1 MRTLF
6 VPLAALAMAAPPA
19 FSQTTQ
25 FAQGETAAGTHLSSS
40 ASSSTSSSPS
50 PSPSPLPSSSPVRTL
65 EPAGALNLQAALAL
79 ALQANPGLRAAS
91 REQDATEAAIVQAG
105 AWPNPTLDAQVED
118 LRRDNRTTTLQL
130 SQPIELGGKRAA
142 RVTAAERARDQAA
155 SALAARRAD
164 IRAATVTAFFEVLT
178 AQERLRLA
186 QDSVGLA
193 QAGTRAAENRVAAGK
208 VSPLE
213 ETRARVAEAGIRV
226 ELLQAEGTL
235 RSARQQLA
243 ALWGNPAPRFTR
255 VDGAVDQLPGMA
267 SDGDLLGRL
276 AEAPVVRQ
284 ARLEVERRRALSDLE
299 QARRIPDVTVSLGA
313 KRVPSS
319 EGETGGGRR
328 NQVVVGLSIPL
339 PIFDSNRGNV
349 AEALSR
355 EEKARDELAAAE
367 LQLGADVAQATERLR
382 SARATAQ
389 TLQRDALP
397 GAETAYKAATK
408 GFELGK
414 FSFLE
419 ALDAQRTLFQ
429 VRAQYLL
436 ALADAHRAAGE
447 LDRLLG
453 RQGDDVALA
462 VPHATPPATL
472 PASPL
477 AR

>member
-6 VPLAALAMAAPPA
+6 VPLAVMALAVPPA
-19 FSQTTQ
+19 FSQPI
-25 FAQGETAAGTHLSSS
+25 AGSHLSPIRHTAAGT
-40 ASSSTSSSPS
+40 A
-50 PSPSPLPSSSPVRTL
+50 
-65 EPAGALNLQAALAL
+65 EPAGPLDLRSALAL
-79 ALQANPGLRAAS
+79 AQQLNPGLSSAS
-91 REQDATEAAIVQAG
+91 REREATDAAVVQAG
-105 AWPNPTLDAQVED
+105 AWPNPVLEAQVED
-118 LRRDNRTTTLQL
+118 LRRGNRTTTLQL

-155 SALAARRAD
+155 SALLARRSEL
-164 IRAATVTAFFEVLT
+164 RASAITLFFEVLA

-193 QAGTRAAENRVAAGK
+193 EAATRAAANRVAAGK

-213 ETRARVAEAGIRV
+213 ESRARVAEAGIRV
-226 ELLQAEGTL
+226 ELLQAEGAL

-243 ALWGNPAPRFTR
+243 ALWGNPNPRFTQA
-255 VDGAVDQLPGMA
+255 DGALDRLPAAAGNVE
-267 SDGDLLGRL
+267 SRL
-276 AEAPVVRQ
+276 SAAPVLRQ
-284 ARLEVERRRALSDLE
+284 ARLEVERRQALSDLE
-299 QARRIPDVTVSLGA
+299 QARRVPDVTVSLGA
-313 KRVPSS
+313 KRVPAD
-319 EGETGGGRR
+319 EGMGSGSGR
-328 NQVVVGLSIPL
+328 NQVVVGLSVPL
-339 PIFDSNRGNV
+339 PIFDTNRGNV

-397 GAETAYKAATK
+397 GAEAAYKAAAR

-429 VRAQYLL
+429 VRNQHLL
-436 ALADAHRAAGE
+436 AVADAHRAAAE

-453 RQGDDVALA
+453 TGGEEET
-462 VPHATPPATL
+462 PHAAPA
-472 PASPL
+472 

>member
-1 MRTLF
+1 
-6 VPLAALAMAAPPA
+6 
-19 FSQTTQ
+19 
-25 FAQGETAAGTHLSSS
+25 
-40 ASSSTSSSPS
+40 
-50 PSPSPLPSSSPVRTL
+50 
-65 EPAGALNLQAALAL
+65 
-79 ALQANPGLRAAS
+79 
-91 REQDATEAAIVQAG
+91 
-105 AWPNPTLDAQVED
+105 
-118 LRRDNRTTTLQL
+118 
-130 SQPIELGGKRAA
+130 
-142 RVTAAERARDQAA
+142 
-155 SALAARRAD
+155 
-164 IRAATVTAFFEVLT
+164 
-178 AQERLRLA
+178 
-186 QDSVGLA
+186 
-193 QAGTRAAENRVAAGK
+193 
-208 VSPLE
+208 
-213 ETRARVAEAGIRV
+213 VAEAGIRV

-243 ALWGNPAPRFTR
+243 ASWGNPSPRFTQ
-255 VDGAVDQLPGMA
+255 VDGAVDELPASVPPQDVQGRMA
-267 SDGDLLGRL
+267 D
-276 AEAPVVRQ
+276 APVLRQ

-319 EGETGGGRR
+319 DGDPGGGRR
-328 NQVVVGLSIPL
+328 NQVVVGLSVPL

-355 EEKARDELAAAE
+355 EEKARDDLAAAE
-367 LQLGADVAQATERLR
+367 LQLGIDVAQAAERLR
-382 SARATAQ
+382 SARATAE

-397 GAETAYKAATK
+397 GAESAYKAATK

-453 RQGDDVALA
+453 RHGNDIS
-462 VPHATPPATL
+462 PAT
-472 PASPL
+472 SV

>member
-6 VPLAALAMAAPPA
+6 VPLAVMALAVPPV
-19 FSQTTQ
+19 FSQP
-25 FAQGETAAGTHLSSS
+25 AAGSNPSPIRHTAAAMAEPTG
-40 ASSSTSSSPS
+40 
-50 PSPSPLPSSSPVRTL
+50 PLDLRS
-65 EPAGALNLQAALAL
+65 ALAL
-79 ALQANPGLRAAS
+79 ALRFNPGLSSAS
-91 REQDATEAAIVQAG
+91 REREASDAAVLQAG
-105 AWPNPTLDAQVED
+105 AWPNPVFDAQVED
-118 LRRDNRTTTLQL
+118 LRRGNRTTTLQL

-155 SALAARRAD
+155 SALLARRSEL
-164 IRAATVTAFFEVLT
+164 RASVITLFFEVLA

-193 QAGTRAAENRVAAGK
+193 EGATRAAARRVAAGK

-213 ETRARVAEAGIRV
+213 ESRARVAEAGIRV
-226 ELLQAEGTL
+226 ELLQAEGAL

-243 ALWGNPAPRFTR
+243 ALWGNPNPRFTQA
-255 VDGAVDQLPGMA
+255 DGALDRLPA
-267 SDGDLLGRL
+267 AAAADVEGRL
-276 AEAPVVRQ
+276 SAAPVLRQ
-284 ARLEVERRRALSDLE
+284 ARLEVERRQALSDLE
-299 QARRIPDVTVSLGA
+299 QARRMPDVTVSLGA
-313 KRVPSS
+313 KRVPAD
-319 EGETGGGRR
+319 EGMGSGSGR
-328 NQVVVGLSIPL
+328 NQVVVGLSVPL
-339 PIFDSNRGNV
+339 PIFDTNRGNV

-367 LQLGADVAQATERLR
+367 LQLGTDVAQATERLR

-397 GAETAYKAATK
+397 GAEAAYKAAAR

-429 VRAQYLL
+429 VRNQHLL
-436 ALADAHRAAGE
+436 AVADAHRAAAE

-453 RQGDDVALA
+453 TGGEEE
-462 VPHATPPATL
+462 TPDAAPA
-472 PASPL
+472 

>member
-6 VPLAALAMAAPPA
+6 VPLAVLAMAAPPA
-19 FSQTTQ
+19 FSEVSQVSQVSQSQT
-25 FAQGETAAGTHLSSS
+25 S
-40 ASSSTSSSPS
+40 AVPRSSST
-50 PSPSPLPSSSPVRTL
+50 RTL
-65 EPAGALNLQAALAL
+65 EPVGPLNLQAAIAM
-79 ALQANPGLRAAS
+79 ALQANPGLSSAA

-155 SALAARRAD
+155 SALDARRAE

-193 QAGTRAAENRVAAGK
+193 QTATRAAANRVAAGK

-243 ALWGNPAPRFTR
+243 ALWGNPLPRFTQ
-255 VDGAVDQLPGMA
+255 VDGAVDQLPAMA
-267 SDGDLLGRL
+267 VGHDAQDMPARL
-276 AEAPVVRQ
+276 AAAPVVRQ
-284 ARLEVERRRALSDLE
+284 ARLEVERRQALSALE
-299 QARRIPDVTVSLGA
+299 QAKRMPDVTVSLGA

-319 EGETGGGRR
+319 EGETGSGRR

-339 PIFDSNRGNV
+339 PLFDTNRGNV

-355 EEKARDELAAAE
+355 EEKARDDLAAAE
-367 LQLGADVAQATERLR
+367 LQLGTDVAQATERLR
-382 SARATAQ
+382 SARATAE

-397 GAETAYKAATK
+397 GAETAYRAATK

-453 RQGDDVALA
+453 RQGDDIS
-462 VPHATPPATL
+462 PAT
-472 PASPL
+472 AV

>member
-6 VPLAALAMAAPPA
+6 VPLAVMALAVPPA
-19 FSQTTQ
+19 FSQT
-25 FAQGETAAGTHLSSS
+25 AAGSN
-40 ASSSTSSSPS
+40 PS
-50 PSPSPLPSSSPVRTL
+50 PIRHAAAATA
-65 EPAGALNLQAALAL
+65 EPAGPLDLRSALAL
-79 ALQANPGLRAAS
+79 ALRFNPGLSSAS
-91 REQDATEAAIVQAG
+91 REREASDAAVLQAG
-105 AWPNPTLDAQVED
+105 AWPNPVFDAQVED
-118 LRRDNRTTTLQL
+118 LRRGSRTTTLQL
-130 SQPIELGGKRAA
+130 NQPIELGGKRAA

-155 SALAARRAD
+155 SALLARRSEL
-164 IRAATVTAFFEVLT
+164 RASAITLFFEVLA

-193 QAGTRAAENRVAAGK
+193 EAATRAAANRVAAGK

-213 ETRARVAEAGIRV
+213 ESRARVAEAGIRV
-226 ELLQAEGTL
+226 ELLQAEGAL

-243 ALWGNPAPRFTR
+243 ALWSNPNPRFTQA
-255 VDGAVDQLPGMA
+255 DGALDRLPA
-267 SDGDLLGRL
+267 DAAADVVGRL
-276 AEAPVVRQ
+276 SAAPVLRQ
-284 ARLEVERRRALSDLE
+284 ARLEVERRRALSELE
-299 QARRIPDVTVSLGA
+299 QARRVPDVTVSLGA
-313 KRVPSS
+313 KRVPAD
-319 EGETGGGRR
+319 EGMGSGR
-328 NQVVVGLSIPL
+328 NQVVVGLSVPL
-339 PIFDSNRGNV
+339 PIFDTNRGNV

-382 SARATAQ
+382 SARATAL

-397 GAETAYKAATK
+397 GAEAAYKAAAR

-429 VRAQYLL
+429 VRNQHLL
-436 ALADAHRAAGE
+436 AVADAHRAAAE

-453 RQGDDVALA
+453 TGGEEE
-462 VPHATPPATL
+462 TPDAAPA
-472 PASPL
+472 

>member
-6 VPLAALAMAAPPA
+6 VPLAALAMAVPPA
-19 FSQTTQ
+19 YSQQVTPSVP
-25 FAQGETAAGTHLSSS
+25 ASAGSSS
-40 ASSSTSSSPS
+40 ASPQASSRAAT
-50 PSPSPLPSSSPVRTL
+50 RTL
-65 EPAGALNLQAALAL
+65 EPAGPLTLRSAVAMALR
-79 ALQANPGLRAAS
+79 ANPGLAAAS

-105 AWPNPTLDAQVED
+105 AWPNPTLDAQLED

-155 SALAARRAD
+155 SALAGRRAE
-164 IRAATVTAFFEVLT
+164 IRAATVTAFFDVLT

-186 QDSVGLA
+186 HDSVGLA
-193 QAGTRAAENRVAAGK
+193 QTATRAATNRVAAGK

-213 ETRARVAEAGIRV
+213 ETRARVAEAGARV

-243 ALWGNPAPRFTR
+243 ALWGNPDPRFTQ
-255 VDGAVDQLPGMA
+255 VEGAIDQLPAMA
-267 SDGDLLGRL
+267 PAQDLGVRL
-276 AEAPVVRQ
+276 AAAPVVVQ
-284 ARLEVERRRALSDLE
+284 ARLEVERRKALSDLE
-299 QARRIPDVTVSLGA
+299 QAKRIPDVTVSLGA
-313 KRVPSS
+313 KRVPASD
-319 EGETGGGRR
+319 GEVGGNRR
-328 NQVVVGLSIPL
+328 NQVVVGLSVPL
-339 PIFDSNRGNV
+339 PIFDTNRGNV

-355 EEKARDELAAAE
+355 EEKARDDLAAAE
-367 LQLGADVAQATERLR
+367 LQLGTEVAQATERLR

-389 TLQRDALP
+389 TLQHDALP

-453 RQGDDVALA
+453 NEGDDISPVTPAAPVA
-462 VPHATPPATL
+462 
-472 PASPL
+472 
-477 AR
+477 R

>member
-6 VPLAALAMAAPPA
+6 VPLAALALAVPPA
-19 FSQTTQ
+19 YSQPQ
-25 FAQGETAAGTHLSSS
+25 AVAGSLSSS
-40 ASSSTSSSPS
+40 SRPAA
-50 PSPSPLPSSSPVRTL
+50 RTL
-65 EPAGALNLQAALAL
+65 EAAGPLTLRSAIALVQ
-79 ALQANPGLRAAS
+79 QSNPSLSAAS
-91 REQDATEAAIVQAG
+91 REQEATEGAIAQAG
-105 AWPNPTLDAQVED
+105 AWPNPVLGAQLED
-118 LRRDNRTTTLQL
+118 LRRDNRTTTVQL

-155 SALAARRAD
+155 SALAARRSEL
-164 IRAATVTAFFEVLT
+164 RASTVTLFFEVLT

-186 QDSVGLA
+186 QDAVGLA
-193 QAGTRAAENRVAAGK
+193 QAATRAAANRVAAGK

-213 ETRARVAEAGIRV
+213 ETRSRVAEAGVRV

-243 ALWGNPAPRFTR
+243 ALWGNPNPRFTQ
-255 VDGAVDQLPGMA
+255 VDGAVDQLPVA
-267 SDGDLLGRL
+267 APAQDVERRL
-276 AEAPVVRQ
+276 FAAPVLQQ
-284 ARLEVERRRALSDLE
+284 ARLEVERREALSSLE
-299 QARRIPDVTVSLGA
+299 QAKRIPDITVSLGA
-313 KRVPSS
+313 KRVPASTDDAS
-319 EGETGGGRR
+319 ASRR
-328 NQVVVGLSIPL
+328 NQVVVGLSVPL
-339 PIFDSNRGNV
+339 PIFDTNRGNV

-355 EEKARDELAAAE
+355 EEKARDDLAAAE

-382 SARATAQ
+382 SARATAE

-429 VRAQYLL
+429 VRNQYLL
-436 ALADAHRAAGE
+436 ALAGAHRAAGE

-453 RQGDDVALA
+453 TGGEETL
-462 VPHATPPATL
+462 HATPV
-472 PASPL
+472 

>member
-6 VPLAALAMAAPPA
+6 VPLAVMALAAPPA
-19 FSQTTQ
+19 FSQP
-25 FAQGETAAGTHLSSS
+25 AAGSN
-40 ASSSTSSSPS
+40 PS
-50 PSPSPLPSSSPVRTL
+50 PIRHVAAATAEPVGPLDLRS
-65 EPAGALNLQAALAL
+65 ALAL
-79 ALQANPGLRAAS
+79 ALRFNPGLSAAS
-91 REQDATEAAIVQAG
+91 REREASDAAVLQAG
-105 AWPNPTLDAQVED
+105 AWPNPVFDAQVED
-118 LRRDNRTTTLQL
+118 LRRGNRTTTLQL

-155 SALAARRAD
+155 SALLARRSEL
-164 IRAATVTAFFEVLT
+164 RASVITLFFEVLA

-193 QAGTRAAENRVAAGK
+193 EVATRAAANRVAAGK
-208 VSPLE
+208 ASPLE
-213 ETRARVAEAGIRV
+213 ESRARVAEAGIRV
-226 ELLQAEGTL
+226 ELLQAEGAL

-243 ALWGNPAPRFTR
+243 ALWGNPNPGFTQA
-255 VDGAVDQLPGMA
+255 DGALDRLPAAAAADVG
-267 SDGDLLGRL
+267 GRL
-276 AEAPVVRQ
+276 SAAPVLRH
-284 ARLEVERRRALSDLE
+284 ARLEVERRQALSDLE
-299 QARRIPDVTVSLGA
+299 QARRMPAVTVSLGA
-313 KRVPSS
+313 KRVPAD
-319 EGETGGGRR
+319 EGMGSGSGR
-328 NQVVVGLSIPL
+328 NQVVVGLSVPL
-339 PIFDSNRGNV
+339 PIFDTNRGNV

-367 LQLGADVAQATERLR
+367 LQLGTDVAQATERLR

-397 GAETAYKAATK
+397 GAEAAYKAAAR

-429 VRAQYLL
+429 VRNQHLL
-436 ALADAHRAAGE
+436 AVADAHRAAAE

-453 RQGDDVALA
+453 TGGEEE
-462 VPHATPPATL
+462 TPDAAPA
-472 PASPL
+472 

>member
-6 VPLAALAMAAPPA
+6 VPLAVLAMAATPA
-19 FSQTTQ
+19 LSEGSEGSEVSQASQASQTQT
-25 FAQGETAAGTHLSSS
+25 S
-40 ASSSTSSSPS
+40 AVPR
-50 PSPSPLPSSSPVRTL
+50 PSSGRTL
-65 EPAGALNLQAALAL
+65 EPIGPLNLQGAIAM
-79 ALQANPGLRAAS
+79 ALQANPGLSSAA

-155 SALAARRAD
+155 SALAARRAEV
-164 IRAATVTAFFEVLT
+164 RAATVTAFFEVLT

-193 QAGTRAAENRVAAGK
+193 QTGTRAAANRVAAGK

-243 ALWGNPAPRFTR
+243 ASWGNPSPRFTQ
-255 VDGAVDQLPGMA
+255 VDGAVDQLPAMA
-267 SDGDLLGRL
+267 PPHDAQARL
-276 AEAPVVRQ
+276 ADAPVLRQ

-299 QARRIPDVTVSLGA
+299 QARRVPDLTVSLGA

-319 EGETGGGRR
+319 EGEMGGGRR
-328 NQVVVGLSIPL
+328 NQVVLGLSVPL
-339 PIFDSNRGNV
+339 PIFDTNRGNV

-355 EEKARDELAAAE
+355 EEKARDDLAAAE
-367 LQLGADVAQATERLR
+367 LQLGTDVAQATERLR

-397 GAETAYKAATK
+397 GAESAYRAATK

-453 RQGDDVALA
+453 RHGDDISL
-462 VPHATPPATL
+462 ATPV
-472 PASPL
+472 

>member
-6 VPLAALAMAAPPA
+6 VPLAVLAMAVPPA
-19 FSQTTQ
+19 YSQQVTPSVP
-25 FAQGETAAGTHLSSS
+25 ASAGSSS
-40 ASSSTSSSPS
+40 ASPQASSRAAT
-50 PSPSPLPSSSPVRTL
+50 RTL
-65 EPAGALNLQAALAL
+65 EPAGPLTLRSAVAMALR
-79 ALQANPGLRAAS
+79 ANPGLAAAS

-105 AWPNPTLDAQVED
+105 AWPNPTLDAQLED

-155 SALAARRAD
+155 SALAGRRAE
-164 IRAATVTAFFEVLT
+164 IRAATVTAFFDVLT

-193 QAGTRAAENRVAAGK
+193 QTATRAATNRVAAGK

-213 ETRARVAEAGIRV
+213 ETRARVAEAGMRV

-243 ALWGNPAPRFTR
+243 ALWGNPDPRFTQ
-255 VDGAVDQLPGMA
+255 VEGAIDQLPAMVPA
-267 SDGDLLGRL
+267 QDLGVRL
-276 AEAPVVRQ
+276 AAAPVVVQ
-284 ARLEVERRRALSDLE
+284 ARLEVERRKALSDLE
-299 QARRIPDVTVSLGA
+299 QAKRIPDVTVSLGA
-313 KRVPSS
+313 KRVPASD
-319 EGETGGGRR
+319 GEAGGSRR
-328 NQVVVGLSIPL
+328 NQVVVGLSVPL
-339 PIFDSNRGNV
+339 PIFDTNRGNV

-355 EEKARDELAAAE
+355 EEKARDDLAAAE
-367 LQLGADVAQATERLR
+367 LQLGTEVAQATERLR

-389 TLQRDALP
+389 TLQHDALP

-453 RQGDDVALA
+453 NEGDDISPMTPAAPVA
-462 VPHATPPATL
+462 
-472 PASPL
+472 
-477 AR
+477 R

>member
-19 FSQTTQ
+19 FSQPVPVPPTAQATQ
-25 FAQGETAAGTHLSSS
+25 AQPG
-40 ASSSTSSSPS
+40 
-50 PSPSPLPSSSPVRTL
+50 SPLLL
-65 EPAGALNLQAALAL
+65 EPAGPLTLHRAVSM
-79 ALQANPGLRAAS
+79 ALQANPGLSAAS

-118 LRRDNRTTTLQL
+118 LRRDNRTTTLLL
-130 SQPIELGGKRAA
+130 SQPFELGGKRAA

-155 SALAARRAD
+155 SALLARRAEV
-164 IRAATVTAFFEVLT
+164 RAAAVTAFFEVLT

-193 QAGTRAAENRVAAGK
+193 QLGTRAAANRVAAGK

-235 RSARQQLA
+235 RTARRQLA
-243 ALWGNPAPRFTR
+243 ALWGNPSPRFTQAE
-255 VDGAVDQLPGMA
+255 GEVDQLPAAA
-267 SDGDLLGRL
+267 SLPDAQDVQARL
-276 AEAPVVRQ
+276 AAAPVVRQ
-284 ARLEVERRRALSDLE
+284 ARLEVERRQALSALE
-299 QARRIPDVTVSLGA
+299 QAKRMPDVTVSLGA
-313 KRVPSS
+313 KRVPAT

-328 NQVVVGLSIPL
+328 NQVVVGLSVPL
-339 PIFDSNRGNV
+339 PIFDTNRGNV

-355 EEKARDELAAAE
+355 EEKARDDLAAAE
-367 LQLGADVAQATERLR
+367 LQLGADVAQAGERLR

-397 GAETAYKAATK
+397 GARTAYGAATK

-453 RQGDDVALA
+453 RLGDDAALSSPSANLPVNLPVNSPVKSPAAPVA
-462 VPHATPPATL
+462 
-472 PASPL
+472 
-477 AR
+477 R

>member
-19 FSQTTQ
+19 FSQVTP
-25 FAQGETAAGTHLSSS
+25 TAAG
-40 ASSSTSSSPS
+40 SPYS
-50 PSPSPLPSSSPVRTL
+50 QPSGAAARTL
-65 EPAGALNLQAALAL
+65 EPSGPLTLGNAVAM
-79 ALQANPGLRAAS
+79 ALQANPGLSAAS

-130 SQPIELGGKRAA
+130 SQPLELGGKRAA
-142 RVTAAERARDQAA
+142 RVTAAERARDQAV
-155 SALAARRAD
+155 SALAGRRAE
-164 IRAATVTAFFEVLT
+164 IRAATVTAFFDVLT
-178 AQERLRLA
+178 SQERLRLA

-193 QAGTRAAENRVAAGK
+193 QTATRAAANRVAAGK

-213 ETRARVAEAGIRV
+213 ESRARVAEAGIRV
-226 ELLQAEGTL
+226 ELQQAEGAL
-235 RSARQQLA
+235 RSARRQLA
-243 ALWGNPAPRFTR
+243 ALWGNPSPRFTQ
-255 VDGAVDQLPGMA
+255 VEGVVDQLPAMVPA
-267 SDGDLLGRL
+267 QEVESRLG
-276 AEAPVVRQ
+276 AAPAVRQ
-284 ARLEVERRRALSDLE
+284 ARLEVERRKALSELE
-299 QARRIPDVTVSLGA
+299 RARRIPDLTVSLGA

-319 EGETGGGRR
+319 EGETGGSRR
-328 NQVVVGLSIPL
+328 NQVVVGLSVPL
-339 PIFDSNRGNV
+339 PIFDTNRGNV

-355 EEKARDELAAAE
+355 EEKARDDLAAAE
-367 LQLGADVAQATERLR
+367 LQLGADVTQASERLR

-397 GAETAYKAATK
+397 GAEAAYKAAAK

-436 ALADAHRAAGE
+436 ALADAHRAAGD

-453 RQGDDVALA
+453 NEASDFS
-462 VPHATPPATL
+462 PATA
-472 PASPL
+472 PI

>member
-6 VPLAALAMAAPPA
+6 VPLAVMALAAPPA
-19 FSQTTQ
+19 FSQPI
-25 FAQGETAAGTHLSSS
+25 AGSHLSPIRHTAAGT
-40 ASSSTSSSPS
+40 A
-50 PSPSPLPSSSPVRTL
+50 
-65 EPAGALNLQAALAL
+65 EPAGPLDLRSALAL
-79 ALQANPGLRAAS
+79 AQQFNPGLSSAS
-91 REQDATEAAIVQAG
+91 REREATDAALVQAG
-105 AWPNPTLDAQVED
+105 AWPNPVLEAQVED
-118 LRRDNRTTTLQL
+118 LRRGNRTTTLQL

-155 SALAARRAD
+155 SSLLARRSEL
-164 IRAATVTAFFEVLT
+164 RASAITLFFEVLA

-193 QAGTRAAENRVAAGK
+193 EAATRAAANRVAAGK

-213 ETRARVAEAGIRV
+213 ESRARVAEAGIRV
-226 ELLQAEGTL
+226 ELLQAEGAL

-243 ALWGNPAPRFTR
+243 ALWGNPNPRFTQ
-255 VDGAVDQLPGMA
+255 VDGALDRLPAAAGNVE
-267 SDGDLLGRL
+267 SRL
-276 AEAPVVRQ
+276 SAAPVLRQ
-284 ARLEVERRRALSDLE
+284 ARLEVERRQALSDLE
-299 QARRIPDVTVSLGA
+299 QARRVPDVTVSLGA
-313 KRVPSS
+313 KRVPADEGMGSS
-319 EGETGGGRR
+319 GR
-328 NQVVVGLSIPL
+328 NQVVVGLSVPL
-339 PIFDSNRGNV
+339 PIFDTNRGNV

-397 GAETAYKAATK
+397 GAEAAYKAAAR

-429 VRAQYLL
+429 VRNQHLL
-436 ALADAHRAAGE
+436 AVADAHRAAAE

-453 RQGDDVALA
+453 TGGEEET
-462 VPHATPPATL
+462 PHAA
-472 PASPL
+472 AV

>member
-6 VPLAALAMAAPPA
+6 VPLAVLAMAAPPA
-19 FSQTTQ
+19 FSQDTP
-25 FAQGETAAGTHLSSS
+25 ARAAT
-40 ASSSTSSSPS
+40 
-50 PSPSPLPSSSPVRTL
+50 RTL
-65 EPAGALNLQAALAL
+65 EPAGPLSLQAAVAM
-79 ALQANPGLRAAS
+79 ALQANPSLFAAS

-118 LRRDNRTTTLQL
+118 LRRDNRTTTLLL

-155 SALAARRAD
+155 SALDARRAEV
-164 IRAATVTAFFEVLT
+164 RAATVTAFFEVLT

-193 QAGTRAAENRVAAGK
+193 QTATRAAANRVAAGK

-213 ETRARVAEAGIRV
+213 ETKARVAEAGIRV

-235 RSARQQLA
+235 RTARRHLA
-243 ALWGNPAPRFTR
+243 ALWGNPAPRFTQVEGE
-255 VDGAVDQLPGMA
+255 VDRLPAMA
-267 SDGDLLGRL
+267 SAQGMQDMQSRL
-276 AEAPVVRQ
+276 AAAPVLRQ
-284 ARLEVERRRALSDLE
+284 ARLEVERRQALSDLE
-299 QARRIPDVTVSLGA
+299 QARRMPDITVSLGA
-313 KRVPSS
+313 KRVPSA
-319 EGETGGGRR
+319 EGDTGGGRR

-339 PIFDSNRGNV
+339 PIFDTHRGNV

-355 EEKARDELAAAE
+355 EEKARDDLAAAE
-367 LQLGADVAQATERLR
+367 LQLGTDVAQATERLGA
-382 SARATAQ
+382 ARATAE

-397 GAETAYKAATK
+397 GAESAYRAATK

-436 ALADAHRAAGE
+436 ALADAHRAAGD

-453 RQGDDVALA
+453 RQGDD
-462 VPHATPPATL
+462 T
-472 PASPL
+472 PL
-477 AR
+477 ATSVAR

>member
-6 VPLAALAMAAPPA
+6 VPLAVLAMAATPA
-19 FSQTTQ
+19 LSEGSEGSEVSQASQASQASQTQT
-25 FAQGETAAGTHLSSS
+25 S
-40 ASSSTSSSPS
+40 AVPR
-50 PSPSPLPSSSPVRTL
+50 PSSGRTL
-65 EPAGALNLQAALAL
+65 EPIGPLNLQGAIAM
-79 ALQANPGLRAAS
+79 ALQANPGLSSAA

-155 SALAARRAD
+155 SALAARRAEV
-164 IRAATVTAFFEVLT
+164 RAATVTAFFEVLT

-193 QAGTRAAENRVAAGK
+193 QTGTRAAANRVAAGK

-243 ALWGNPAPRFTR
+243 ASWGNPSPRFTQ
-255 VDGAVDQLPGMA
+255 VDGAVDQLPAMA
-267 SDGDLLGRL
+267 PPQDAQARL
-276 AEAPVVRQ
+276 ADAPVLRQ

-299 QARRIPDVTVSLGA
+299 QARRVPDLTVSLGA

-319 EGETGGGRR
+319 EGEMGGGRR
-328 NQVVVGLSIPL
+328 NQVVLGLSVPL
-339 PIFDSNRGNV
+339 PIFDTNRGNV

-355 EEKARDELAAAE
+355 EEKARDDLAAAE
-367 LQLGADVAQATERLR
+367 LQLGTDVAQATERLR

-397 GAETAYKAATK
+397 GAESAYRAATK

-453 RQGDDVALA
+453 RHGDDISL
-462 VPHATPPATL
+462 ATPV
-472 PASPL
+472 